1 MTTHIPLFR
10 RPRLRIAAFT
20 AAVLLSVAVLETAH
34 LRNQRSETLDSATE
48 RADDLAL
55 VLREYLKRSIELAET
70 SLRQLAIQSPRI
82 GGSGAASDEWEPM
95 LAAASA
101 VLPGRGSIS
110 VVDADG
116 IIRHT
121 TQKLILG
128 ESRRDHLIFR
138 ELAKGSARDVL
149 VDLPFQSRSDPKGYV
164 IPIGVRLEKRD
175 GTFDGI
181 VVATLVPDD
190 DRGFFRTVNVGRLG
204 SVSVLHSAGA
214 VIIREPSEIDPGG
227 ERAESQAILEA
238 ARAGSDVIRGPI
250 EPGGQPAITALR
262 TVATPPLVV
271 AVSLDH
277 DEVLAAWRH
286 QARTSGLAFA
296 ALTLTLTG
304 LISVLFRQI
313 DARARAEADLAEV
326 QRLESARLRDANDRL
341 AEALE
346 REQRARHEVE
356 EASYL
361 KDEFLM
367 TVSHELRTPL
377 TAIHGWVH
385 MLGTQAVGQE
395 ERSRALAA
403 VERNAKAQTR
413 LVDDLLDVSR
423 AITGKLRIEPRP
435 IQVNEILESALE
447 AFDAAIAAKSLMLVC
462 NVEPDL
468 PALHADPDRL
478 QQVVWNLLSNAVKF
492 TPTDGTVRIS
502 ARRNGSSIEIE
513 VSDTGAGIPADFLP
527 HVFERFRQGEAGTR
541 RRYGGLG
548 LGLAIVRHI
557 VELHGG
563 TVSASSD
570 GEGRGATFT
579 VTLPLTEADGP
590 RSAIRGQQPE

>member
-1 MTTHIPLFR
+1 MNTYVPLQR
-10 RPRLRIAAFT
+10 RPRVRIAAFT

-34 LRNQRSETLDSATE
+34 LRNQRNETLESATD

-55 VLREYLKRSIELAET
+55 VLREYLQRSIALAET

-82 GGSGAASDEWEPM
+82 GGSGAPRDEWEPM
-95 LAAASA
+95 LAAAGA

-121 TQKLILG
+121 TQTLILG
-128 ESRRDHLIFR
+128 ESRRDYLIFR
-138 ELAKGSARDVL
+138 ELATGTARDVV
-149 VDLPFQSRSDPKGYV
+149 VDLPIQSRSDPTSYV

-181 VVATLVPDD
+181 VVATLVQDD
-190 DRGFFRTVNVGRLG
+190 DRGFFRTVNVGRFG

-214 VIIREPSEIDPGG
+214 VIIREPSEVDSSG
-227 ERAESQAILEA
+227 ERAESQMLLEA
-238 ARAGSDVIRGPI
+238 ARSQGSGVIRRPI
-250 EPGGQPAITALR
+250 DPGRPAITAFR
-262 TVATPPLVV
+262 TLATPPLVV
-271 AVSLDH
+271 AVSLDEA
-277 DEVLAAWRH
+277 EVLAAWRH
-286 QARTSGLAFA
+286 QARTSALAFA

-313 DARARAEADLAEV
+313 DARTRAESDLAEV
-326 QRLESARLRDANDRL
+326 QRLERVRLRDANDRL

-385 MLGTQAVGQE
+385 MLGTQAVGPD

-403 VERNAKAQTR
+403 VERNARAQTR

-423 AITGKLRIEPRP
+423 AITGKLRLEPRP
-435 IQVNEILESALE
+435 VQVDEILNNALE
-447 AFDAAIAAKSLMLVC
+447 AFDAAIAAKSLMLVR

-468 PALHADPDRL
+468 PVLHADPDRL

-492 TPTDGTVRIS
+492 TPTDGTVRIA
-502 ARRNGSSIEIE
+502 ARRNGSTIEIE

-563 TVSASSD
+563 TVSASSE
-570 GEGRGATFT
+570 GEGRGAAFT
-579 VTLPLTEADGP
+579 ITLPLSDAAATR
-590 RSAIRGQQPE
+590 RS

>member
-1 MTTHIPLFR
+1 VNTHLPLFR
-10 RPRLRIAAFT
+10 RPRVRIAAFT

-34 LRNQRSETLDSATE
+34 LRNQRNETLDSATE

-55 VLREYLKRSIELAET
+55 VLREYLQRSIALAET
-70 SLRQLAIQSPRI
+70 SLRQLAIQSPRV
-82 GGSGAASDEWEPM
+82 GGSSAPGDEWEPM
-95 LAAASA
+95 LAAAGA
-101 VLPGRGSIS
+101 TLPGRGSIS

-121 TQKLILG
+121 TQKLIRG
-128 ESRRDHLIFR
+128 ESRRDYLIFR
-138 ELAKGSARDVL
+138 ELSKGTPQDVV
-149 VDLPFQSRSDPKGYV
+149 VDLPFQSRSDPNSYV

-181 VVATLVPDD
+181 VVATLLPDD
-190 DRGFFRTVNVGRLG
+190 DRSFFRTVNVGRFG
-204 SVSVLHSAGA
+204 SVSVLHSEGA
-214 VIIREPSEIDPGG
+214 VIIREPSEVDASG

-238 ARAGSDVIRGPI
+238 ARTRGSDVIRGPI
-250 EPGGQPAITALR
+250 EPGGRPALTAFR
-262 TVATPPLVV
+262 TLATPPLVV
-271 AVSLDH
+271 AVSLDQA
-277 DEVLAAWRH
+277 EVLAAWRH
-286 QARTSGLAFA
+286 QARTSALAFA

-313 DARARAEADLAEV
+313 DARARAEADLADV

-403 VERNAKAQTR
+403 VERNARAQTR

-423 AITGKLRIEPRP
+423 AITGKLRLEPKP
-435 IQVNEILESALE
+435 VQVNEILESALE
-447 AFDAAIAAKSLMLVC
+447 AFDAAIAAKSLMLVRS
-462 NVEPDL
+462 VEPDL
-468 PALHADPDRL
+468 PVLHADPDRL
-478 QQVVWNLLSNAVKF
+478 QQVVWNLMSNAVKF
-492 TPTDGTVRIS
+492 TPTDGTVRIA
-502 ARRNGSSIEIE
+502 ARRNGSTVDIE
-513 VSDTGAGIPADFLP
+513 VSDTGAGIPNDFLP

-541 RRYGGLG
+541 RRFGGLG

-563 TVSASSD
+563 TVSASSE

-579 VTLPLTEADGP
+579 VTLPLSDAAATR
-590 RSAIRGQQPE
+590 RS